1 MRSIV
6 ANKIMEQMPY
16 RGESPQDRHAFAE
29 YMNDVN
35 RGKSLLAL
43 IAMRKALTPEIRKNW
58 YEGTFTPIETTQ
70 GSFDELTCN
79 LAYHF
84 GKHGA
89 KFGDIATMT
98 AAAKQY
104 FAVNRSKAKLVDG
117 KLKFPNGGIFMPDG
131 RIVTFY

>member
-1 MRSIV
+1 MRVGRLPQSRLRPFTMYFCDAAGREMRSIV

-89 KFGDIATMT
+89 NLATL
-98 AAAKQY
+98 Q
-104 FAVNRSKAKLVDG
+104 R
-117 KLKFPNGGIFMPDG
+117 
-131 RIVTFY
+131 

>member
-1 MRSIV
+1 MAGKPV
-6 ANKIMEQMPY
+6 EKMPY

-29 YMNDVN
+29 YMNDVS

-43 IAMRKALTPEIRKNW
+43 IEMQKALTPEIRKSW
-58 YEGTFTPIETTQ
+58 YEGTFTPVETTQ
-70 GSFDELTCN
+70 GTFDELTCN

-84 GKHGA
+84 GKHGGRY
-89 KFGDIATMT
+89 GDIAKMT

-104 FAVNRSKAKLVDG
+104 FAANRSKAKLIDG
-117 KLKFPNGGIFMPDG
+117 VLKFPNGGVFMSDG